1 MVHLLSLLPL
11 ANDKFSH
18 RESFMSQD
26 NGESDL
32 KWGLTLICVK
42 NAEAQCF
49 FAHLFFNELLK

>member
-32 KWGLTLICVK
+32 KWGLTLI
-42 NAEAQCF
+42 
-49 FAHLFFNELLK
+49 